1 MESKSGRIRPR
12 ETLLGNHP
20 RQSQESRLAL
30 RLYLKYG
37 CQRPTI
43 LVVAAE
49 REHAGRFI
57 VRADERLTAFL
68 ELELAIGPTP
78 SVNFLS
84 GKEMINEQLFPPRLF
99 GYTFWAMQKGVELR
113 IITRRARPRSQ
124 VAGRGRQRM
133 SVATVAL
140 G

>member
-1 MESKSGRIRPR
+1 MIARAALIVPKFFHEWINRWIKAAAI
-12 ETLLGNHP
+12 
-20 RQSQESRLAL
+20 SQGWLNRAH
-30 RLYLKYG
+30 R
-37 CQRPTI
+37 
-43 LVVAAE
+43 AE

-113 IITRRARPRSQ
+113 IITRRAHPRSQ